1 MRQVT
6 IPTALVSTVRAT
18 LTSGFLFLAF
28 LVALQTQLVS
38 SASAKVTFLN
48 KWGSGGGQ
56 MIAVSD
62 TVQVYVLDA
71 DNHIQR
77 FDVDGSY
84 QMKFGGSGDDQFQ
97 GPVRIA
103 VSDTG
108 HIYVA
113 DRNNRIQRFD
123 ADGNYQIKWNI
134 KFQEPVHIAISATG
148 QVYVVD
154 DRNRIRR
161 FDADGNYQMLFDGTG
176 SGDGQFQDPV
186 RIAVSDTGHIYVA
199 NGNYRIQRFDADGN
213 YQIKWNMTL
222 YDNYQDFK
230 FIDASGTGQVYLT
243 TESHGDASHA
253 FIHRFDAD
261 GNHQMQW
268 GNYGTGDGQFQD
280 EPMDITVSNTGHVYV
295 TESGKIH
302 NFFDSE
308 AWFSGTNTF
317 VNSGTGPT
325 SVAVG
330 PGDILGASL
339 TLDASKGLVV
349 GDTTTVN
356 SGGSLSLSGGTLNTP
371 NLLLNGGAL
380 LNAAGS

>member
-97 GPVRIA
+97 G
-103 VSDTG
+103 
-108 HIYVA
+108 
-113 DRNNRIQRFD
+113 
-123 ADGNYQIKWNI
+123 
-134 KFQEPVHIAISATG
+134 
-148 QVYVVD
+148 
-154 DRNRIRR
+154 
-161 FDADGNYQMLFDGTG
+161 
-176 SGDGQFQDPV
+176 PV